1 MHQKVYNS
9 LFICFFA
16 LLSFFIATNVNAQTI
31 TNSWINSTQPYVR
44 IAVMEKGI
52 QRIPFSKLAEA
63 NFPITEPAKFH
74 LYYRGT
80 EVSILS
86 LNNNELVFYGEPND
100 GARDSLLFRPMNSRT
115 NIYHSMYSK
124 EGSYFLTMDSRP
136 TQLAEKYSEASNSSI
151 APEAYHLQKDVNF
164 FIGQFSQS
172 PAFIEPSL
180 LESIFLDGKGWTDT
194 LRVSGEIS
202 ENNAR
207 WDFQLKNRV
216 SVPAIKPK
224 IEMLIYGRSNTE
236 HSIQTLIGKNKTSL
250 RDVNSPLNFS
260 LFTSKKNEFLLQDT
274 DISADGKGVL
284 GLRSKLTGIKDTYSL
299 TYYNVIYPQ
308 SFDMTGQAT
317 TTFSLLPGKALLS
330 RIQIPNAPS
339 SARVFDLTDKLHPKE
354 ITGSFSNNILEVT
367 VRRKI
372 DQALTLFVT
381 TEIKDIAANKLS
393 NITFTSYTPQNYNY
407 LIVTNTAL
415 LTAAQ
420 TYGNYRASEAGG
432 NYKPLVLD
440 VKDIYNQFNYGE
452 PSPLAIRKFV
462 EYMLSDGN
470 INKNLLLIGK
480 STSYASLLEKTLKE
494 LPGDVPTIGYP
505 GADILLVD
513 GLAGSPKDV
522 PAIPV
527 GRLSAHTVEEVNN
540 YLDKIKAY
548 EQDYTNGTWRKKVLH
563 VSGGK
568 SVSELTML
576 KNALS
581 DLSPEV
587 IAYGGSVEAVVKQ
600 TLIEVESVNISPQVN
615 SGVGLLTYFGHGSP
629 TVTDLD
635 MGYASNPQNGFNNKD
650 KYPLMYFNGC
660 GVGDIFASWSNT
672 LALDWLFAKE
682 KGAIGVI
689 SNSHYSYYS
698 TTKKYL
704 DVLYSDLFDSKSPAK
719 TIGQIQQE
727 TAKAIT
733 ASNPSLYD
741 VTNIHQSI
749 LMGDPVLKIFRY
761 EIPDYS
767 VKNSELFIKSKN
779 EATSL
784 AKTDSIIF
792 GAVISNLGRFDE
804 QQKIPVSI
812 RLQYNNGQELIKKLT
827 INSMIGEFTL
837 QIPFVNK
844 GSLNKIEITL
854 DNDNLLTETTKANN
868 KAELVINW
876 DAIKELSTYPKE
888 FLTDIL
894 APRLSVSFDNRVIK
908 NADIVAPNSVINV
921 NLTDEN
927 LVNADKSS
935 ISLYLKPC
943 HSDDCSFQKISD
955 DQVAIRVTN
964 EKIIEAS
971 YQLSNVQPGMYELLA
986 VGKDSKGNT
995 SSYQISFAVSTETR
1009 GLKVIVS
1016 PNPAIDYVKFSTD
1029 SYDISSQLDN
1039 IRYLIYTSSGI
1050 LVEEKE
1056 VISAKA
1062 GINEWYWFPKTSS
1075 GSYVYKIIFT
1085 SKDREEIVSGK
1096 IILLK

>member
-1 MHQKVYNS
+1 MNQKVYNS
-9 LFICFFA
+9 LFIYFFA
-16 LLSFFIATNVNAQTI
+16 LLSFISATDISAQSI
-31 TNSWINSTQPYVR
+31 TNSWINTNQPYVR
-44 IAVMEKGI
+44 IAVQEKGI
-52 QRIPFSKLAEA
+52 QRVPFSKLTEA
-63 NFPITEPAKFH
+63 NFPVSEPTKFH

-80 EVSILS
+80 EISILS

-100 GARDSLLFRPMNSRT
+100 GARDSLLFRPMSSRT

-124 EGSYFLTMDSRP
+124 EGSYFLTVDSRS
-136 TQLAEKYSEASNSSI
+136 TSLAEKYSEATNTSL
-151 APEAYHLQKDVNF
+151 APETYHLQKDVKF

-172 PAFIEPSL
+172 PAYIEPSL

-194 LRVSGEIS
+194 LRVSGEAS

-216 SVPAIKPK
+216 SVASVQPK
-224 IEMLIYGRSNTE
+224 IELLIYGRSNTG
-236 HSIQTLIGKNKTSL
+236 HSVQTLIGKTKTSL
-250 RDVNSPLNFS
+250 REVNSPLNFS
-260 LFTSKKNEFLLQDT
+260 LFTSRKTEFPLQET
-274 DISADGKGVL
+274 DINSDGKGVL
-284 GLRSKLTGIKDTYSL
+284 GLRSKLNGVKDTYSL
-299 TYYNVIYPQ
+299 TYCNVIYPQ
-308 SFDMTGQAT
+308 SFDMTGQVTAT
-317 TTFSLLPGKALLS
+317 FNLSPGKATLS
-330 RIQIPNAPS
+330 RIQIPNAPA

-354 ITGSFSNNILEVT
+354 ITGSFNNNTLELT
-367 VRRKI
+367 VRRKT

-381 TEIKDIAANKLS
+381 TEIKDLAANKIS
-393 NITFTSYTPQNYNY
+393 NIKFTSYIPQNYNY
-407 LIVTNTAL
+407 FIVTNTAL

-420 TYGNYRASEAGG
+420 AYGNYRASEAGG
-432 NYKPLVLD
+432 NYKPLVVD

-462 EYMLSDGN
+462 EFMLSDGN
-470 INKNLLLIGK
+470 VNKNLLLIGK
-480 STSYASLLEKTLKE
+480 STSYASLIEKTLKE
-494 LPGDVPTIGYP
+494 LPGDVPTVGYP

-527 GRLSAHTVEEVNN
+527 GRLSALTAEEVNH

-548 EQDYTNGTWRKKVLH
+548 EQDYTNGAWRKKVLH

-587 IAYGGSVEAVVKQ
+587 IADGGSVEAVVKQ
-600 TLIEVESVNISPQVN
+600 TLIEVEKVNISPQVN
-615 SGVGLLTYFGHGSP
+615 SGIGLLTYFGHGSP

-635 MGYASNPQNGFNNKD
+635 MGYASDPQNGFNNKD

-698 TTKKYL
+698 STKKYL
-704 DVLYSDLFDSKSPAK
+704 DVLYSDLFDSKSPVK
-719 TIGQIQQE
+719 TIGQVQQE
-727 TAKAIT
+727 TAKTIT
-733 ASNPSLYD
+733 TSNPSLYD
-741 VTNIHQSI
+741 ITNIHQSI

-761 EIPDYS
+761 ESPDYS

-779 EATSL
+779 QAISL

-804 QQKIPVSI
+804 QQKIPVNI
-812 RLQYNNGQELIKKLT
+812 RLQYSNGQELVKKVT
-827 INSMIGEFTL
+827 INSMIGEYTL
-837 QIPFVNK
+837 QIPFVN
-844 GSLNKIEITL
+844 SNVLSKIEITL
-854 DNDNLLTETTKANN
+854 DSDNLLTETTKANN
-868 KAELVINW
+868 KAELLIDW
-876 DAIKELSTYPKE
+876 DAVKELSTYPKE
-888 FLTDIL
+888 FFADLL
-894 APRLSVSFDNRVIK
+894 APRLSVSFDDRIIK
-908 NADIVAPNSVINV
+908 NADIVAPNAVINIS
-921 NLTDEN
+921 LTDEN
-927 LVNADKSS
+927 LVNADNSS
-935 ISLYLKPC
+935 VSIYLKPC
-943 HSDDCSFQKISD
+943 NNDDCSFQKIAD
-955 DQVAIRVTN
+955 DKVTIQGTS
-964 EKIIEAS
+964 EKIIEAN
-971 YQLSNVQPGMYELLA
+971 YQLSNLEPGIYELLV
-986 VGKDSKGNT
+986 VGKDSKGNV
-995 SSYQISFAVSTETR
+995 SNYQISFKVSTETR
-1009 GLKVIVS
+1009 GLKVIAS
-1016 PNPAIDYVKFSTD
+1016 PNPAIDYVKFSAD
-1029 SYDISSQLDN
+1029 SYDINNQLDK

-1050 LVEEKE
+1050 LVEDND
-1056 VISAKA
+1056 VISVKA

-1075 GSYVYKIIFT
+1075 GNYVYKIIFT

-1096 IILLK
+1096 IVLLK